1 MSFLMSQIQYDMNI
15 YKIKRTLQTCFCN
28 HLKVFCNYCDKNANF
43 EKIIQ
48 RCAGNLFCL
57 PKEEG
62 KNFGKKKVLFVKLA
76 VQI

>member
-1 MSFLMSQIQYDMNI
+1 MMFF
-15 YKIKRTLQTCFCN
+15 RTFKSILQ
-28 HLKVFCNYCDKNANF
+28 LSSCDKNANF

-57 PKEEG
+57 RKEEG
-62 KNFGKKKVLFVKLA
+62 KNFGKKKEVLFVKLA